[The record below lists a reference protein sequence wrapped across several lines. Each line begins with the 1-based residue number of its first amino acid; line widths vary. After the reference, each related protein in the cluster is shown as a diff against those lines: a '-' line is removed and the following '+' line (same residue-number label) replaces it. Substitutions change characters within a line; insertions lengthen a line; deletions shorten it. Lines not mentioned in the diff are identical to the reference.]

1 MRIDNEVHY
10 LPLNAEFKQISEV
23 FTERILFTATTPAS
37 FPFSAQPRS
46 IRSFS
51 QPVLW
56 CGWIMVVDC
65 VWVVGALENCERTRK
80 YTFPNFSIIL
90 KSKLNPH
97 SFIWWHRGT
106 DNPVVHSLLL
116 VFNHHLFS
124 SHPRVC
130 RWNK

>member
-1 MRIDNEVHY
+1 M
-10 LPLNAEFKQISEV
+10 
-23 FTERILFTATTPAS
+23 
-37 FPFSAQPRS
+37 RS
-46 IRSFS
+46 IIYLLMRNSNKFQRYSLSAFYSLPPPPPHSRSLLNLDPS
-51 QPVLW
+51 VLSVRRRWW
-56 CGWIMVVDC
+56 CEWIMEVDC

-116 VFNHHLFS
+116 VFNHHPFS